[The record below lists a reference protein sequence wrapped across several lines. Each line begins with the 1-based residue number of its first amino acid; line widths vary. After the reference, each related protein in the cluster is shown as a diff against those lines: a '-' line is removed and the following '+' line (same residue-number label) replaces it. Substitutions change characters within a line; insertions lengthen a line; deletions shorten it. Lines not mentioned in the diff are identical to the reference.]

1 MFIRRTYVRNENI
14 EANSPTAAPQASSAR
29 TVSVNDRA
37 PSGDRATHPAYYV
50 QSLARGLSVIKT
62 FGPSTPELTL
72 SEVARAAGLTRAGAR
87 RFLLTLVD
95 LGYLRTNGKRF
106 SLTAKVLDLGY
117 SFLSSAS
124 LPAMAEPHL
133 EKLVKQ
139 TDESSSVS
147 VLDGTDIVYVARV
160 PVSRIMSVAIGVG
173 TRFPAYAT
181 SMGQVLLAAME
192 PDELDDYLAAATL
205 QALTRNT
212 ITDEEALRARLRDV
226 ASNGYALV
234 DQELELGL
242 RSIAVPIHD
251 KAGSVVAAMNVSTQ
265 VSRVR
270 KVDVVHRFL
279 KPLRQ
284 AAAAIQEDLGRT

>member
-1 MFIRRTYVRNENI
+1 M
-14 EANSPTAAPQASSAR
+14 
-29 TVSVNDRA
+29 
-37 PSGDRATHPAYYV
+37 
-50 QSLARGLSVIKT
+50 IKT

-95 LGYLRTNGKRF
+95 LGYLRTNGKQF

-124 LPAMAEPHL
+124 LPTIAEPHL

-147 VLDGTDIVYVARV
+147 VLDGPDIVYVARV
-160 PVSRIMSVAIGVG
+160 PVSRIMSVAISVG

-181 SMGQVLLAAME
+181 SMGQVLLAGLT
-192 PDELDDYLAAATL
+192 PDELEDYLADVTL
-205 QALTRNT
+205 ESLTRNT
-212 ITDEEALRARLRDV
+212 VADRRSLTKRLTGV
-226 ASNGYALV
+226 AANGYALV

-251 KAGSVVAAMNVSTQ
+251 KSGRIVAAVNVSTQ

-270 KVDVVHRFL
+270 KSDIVNRFL
-279 KPLRQ
+279 GPLRQ
-284 AAAAIQEDLGRT
+284 TAESIEHDLSRT

>member
-1 MFIRRTYVRNENI
+1 MDEPG
-14 EANSPTAAPQASSAR
+14 SASG
-29 TVSVNDRA
+29 RA
-37 PSGDRATHPAYYV
+37 EHPAHYV
-50 QSLARGLSVIKT
+50 QSLARGLSVIRT

-95 LGYLRTNGKRF
+95 LGYLRTDGKHF
-106 SLTAKVLDLGY
+106 SLTAKVLELGY

-124 LPAMAEPHL
+124 LPTIAEPYL

-147 VLDGTDIVYVARV
+147 VLDGSDIVYVARV
-160 PVSRIMSVAIGVG
+160 PVSRIMSVSISVG

-181 SMGQVLLAAME
+181 SMGQVLLAGL
-192 PDELDDYLAAATL
+192 PSDQLDDYLAEAVL
-205 QALTRNT
+205 EPLTHHSVST
-212 ITDEEALRARLRDV
+212 EKALRVRLREV
-226 ASNGYALV
+226 AAGGYALV

-251 KAGSVVAAMNVSTQ
+251 KSGAVVAAMNVSTQ

-270 KVDVVHRFL
+270 KADVVGRFL
-279 KPLRQ
+279 EPLRT
-284 AAAAIQEDLGRT
+284 AAAAIEHDLSRT